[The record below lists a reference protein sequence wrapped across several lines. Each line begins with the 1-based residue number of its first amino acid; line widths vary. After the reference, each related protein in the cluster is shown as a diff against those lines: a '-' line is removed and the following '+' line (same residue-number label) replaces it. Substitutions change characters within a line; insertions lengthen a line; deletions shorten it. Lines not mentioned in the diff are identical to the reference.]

1 MESASPARFPEVK
14 KSEAMRRKSNSRGC
28 LKVSQSVVEMS
39 CDVVC
44 LSVDVVC
51 LSLDVVKMSVLA
63 PSARRLTLDA
73 NLDRNS
79 G

>member
-1 MESASPARFPEVK
+1 MESASPTRFPEVK

-44 LSVDVVC
+44 LSCDVVC

-63 PSARRLTLDA
+63 PSRGSITLGVTHDLT
-73 NLDRNS
+73 S
-79 G
+79 